1 MPPLPLLLLAVDA
14 PPGNSAAVYWLHL
27 PVLIVL
33 VSLVYGA
40 TRFDD
45 WPNIF
50 RESVRWMIRLTVFLF
65 TIVAVLYVL
74 ASWI

>member
-1 MPPLPLLLLAVDA
+1 LCTAHAL
-14 PPGNSAAVYWLHL
+14 
-27 PVLIVL
+27 
-33 VSLVYGA
+33 
-40 TRFDD
+40 DD